1 MNDLLRDGATLER
14 IERDLNSHRALYGA
28 DDYFLTQA
36 LKAVKKMLAEKTKLI
51 EEQTK
56 ADEMTFKEYESF
68 MQNKGFDPQFLI
80 DQQVARQDE
89 LKIDNDVA

>member
-36 LKAVKKMLAEKTKLI
+36 LKEVKKMLAEKRKLI
-51 EEQTK
+51 DEQTK
-56 ADEMTFKEYESF
+56 ADEMTYKEYESY
-68 MQNKGFDPQFLI
+68 MQNKGFDPQFHK
-80 DQQVARQDE
+80 DQEVARQDE
-89 LKIDNDVA
+89 LKVDNNVA

>member
-1 MNDLLRDGATLER
+1 MNELLRDGATLER

-36 LKAVKKMLAEKTKLI
+36 LKQVKKMLAEKTKLI
-51 EEQTK
+51 EEQK
-56 ADEMTFKEYESF
+56 IADEMTYKEYESF

-80 DQQVARQDE
+80 DQEVARQDE
-89 LKIDNDVA
+89 LKIDNNVA

>member
-14 IERDLNSHRALYGA
+14 IESDLNSHRALYGA

-56 ADEMTFKEYESF
+56 ADEMTMKEYETF
-68 MQNKGFDPQFLI
+68 FQNKGFDS
-80 DQQVARQDE
+80 
-89 LKIDNDVA
+89 DVA

>member
-14 IERDLNSHRALYGA
+14 IERDPNSHRALYGA

-80 DQQVARQDE
+80 DQQIARQDE

>member
-1 MNDLLRDGATLER
+1 MDDLLRDGATLER
-14 IERDLNSHRALYGA
+14 IESDLNQHRALYGA

-36 LKAVKKMLAEKTKLI
+36 LKRVKKMLAEKSKLI

-56 ADEMTFKEYESF
+56 ADEMTYKEYESF

-80 DQQVARQDE
+80 DQEVARQDE
-89 LKIDNDVA
+89 LRIDNNVA

>member
-14 IERDLNSHRALYGA
+14 IESDLNQHRALYGA

-56 ADEMTFKEYESF
+56 ADEMTMKEYETF
-68 MQNKGFDPQFLI
+68 FQNKGFDS
-80 DQQVARQDE
+80 
-89 LKIDNDVA
+89 DVA

>member
-1 MNDLLRDGATLER
+1 MNDLIRDGATLER

-56 ADEMTFKEYESF
+56 ADEMTMKEYETF
-68 MQNKGFDPQFLI
+68 FQNKGFDS
-80 DQQVARQDE
+80 
-89 LKIDNDVA
+89 DVA

>member
-56 ADEMTFKEYESF
+56 ADEMSMKEYETF
-68 MQNKGFDPQFLI
+68 FQNKGFDS
-80 DQQVARQDE
+80 
-89 LKIDNDVA
+89 DVA